1 MLRAISGAISPA
13 TSGGAD
19 IGADIRADIDPD
31 TGPGSILRAM
41 LGSILSSH
49 WPVRDANIDLNIDQ
63 GVDVGRNIDLNI
75 DLNIGLNIGLNI
87 DRNIDLMSILRSIS
101 VSISTP
107 ISTPI
112 STQYRHEVD
121 ISVDISPDPFAS
133 WVTSVTSDTL
143 YHDLWRVSE
152 VTHELVV
159 KDRGLPRA
167 IVWYRG
173 AAQSPL
179 RVAHLPG
186 CRTKIALSLH
196 LGPLSLLSLL
206 CDCASPT
213 EFPGLGCSPGRRDSC
228 PPDRSMEDFL
238 APPGTFFRE
247 FIIMLALICS
257 SKATTGATSPQLRH
271 VQSHVQSLETLF

>member
-1 MLRAISGAISPA
+1 MRAGGPRAGRLYAAPA
-13 TSGGAD
+13 TGCSY
-19 IGADIRADIDPD
+19 
-31 TGPGSILRAM
+31 
-41 LGSILSSH
+41 
-49 WPVRDANIDLNIDQ
+49 V
-63 GVDVGRNIDLNI
+63 
-75 DLNIGLNIGLNI
+75 GLNPCH
-87 DRNIDLMSILRSIS
+87 RTYHPLRECPPRAP
-101 VSISTP
+101 VSP
-107 ISTPI
+107 PL
-112 STQYRHEVD
+112 
-121 ISVDISPDPFAS
+121 PMLCAPFAS

-167 IVWYRG
+167 IVWYQG